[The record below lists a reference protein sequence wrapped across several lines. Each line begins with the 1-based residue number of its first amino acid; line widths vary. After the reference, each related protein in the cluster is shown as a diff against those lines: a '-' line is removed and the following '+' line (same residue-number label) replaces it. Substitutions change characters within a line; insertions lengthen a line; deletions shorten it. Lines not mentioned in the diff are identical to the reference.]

1 MNANEVNAGFSRR
14 RFLGVAGGGLG
25 ALVFGASGCA
35 RDPGPASDPG
45 PGGAPSATGLAT
57 GDVEGEI
64 TWAIRDYFAGQAEEL
79 IAAYQ
84 QFRPGVS
91 IGLELLPTDEATYL
105 QRISTA
111 RIGDNL
117 PDVIATAT
125 NFVDIFANS
134 GVTVDLAPLFGPDGF
149 SDDYFVGS
157 LFEAYRVKTGPS
169 EGEIHGLPQSA
180 DAVITAYNTAHF
192 EEAGLSAPA
201 DNWNWDDFL
210 SAARELTRVEDGTT
224 VRYGAY
230 CDWNVQDLYVPMAQ
244 CFGGRVIEE
253 DGSRFLID
261 SEPMLE
267 TWHLLI
273 DPVREGIF
281 ASLQTVQASGFGD
294 IFNSGIASMQFTV
307 RAAVPAMRD
316 TVGTFDVQIFPGING
331 QNKTGAGAVGLAM
344 TPAANQA
351 VAFDFIQWFFSE
363 NGGME
368 ILARSYGTV
377 PPIPSLKNSDIWR
390 ELPPPPSNN
399 EAFVRAFQNGVLAP
413 TIPVDARN
421 ALAEAIREAGER
433 VLLQDRT
440 IEEAFAEANEKAN
453 AAL

>member
-1 MNANEVNAGFSRR
+1 MKPNEVNARLSRR
-14 RFLGVAGGGLG
+14 RFLGAAGSSVLGVAVLG
-25 ALVFGASGCA
+25 SGCTN
-35 RDPGPASDPG
+35 DSGPT
-45 PGGAPSATGLAT
+45 GAPSATGTGAT
-57 GDVEGEI
+57 ANVEGEI
-64 TWAIRDYFAGQAEEL
+64 SWAIRDYFAGQAEEL

-84 QFRPGVS
+84 EFRPAARVN
-91 IGLELLPTDEATYL
+91 LEILPTDEATYL

-111 RIGDNL
+111 NLGDNL

-125 NFVDIFANS
+125 NFVDIFASN
-134 GVTVDLAPLFGPDGF
+134 GVTADLAPLFGPDGF
-149 SDDYFVGS
+149 SDDYFVGN
-157 LFEAYRVKTGPS
+157 LFESYRVKSGPS

-192 EEAGLSAPA
+192 EEAGIPAPA
-201 DNWNWDDFL
+201 DNWTWDDFL
-210 SAARELTRVEDGTT
+210 SAAQELTIEENGTT
-224 VRYGAY
+224 VQYGAY
-230 CDWNVQDLYVPMAQ
+230 CDWNAQTLYAPMAA
-244 CFGGRVIEE
+244 CFGGKVIED
-253 DGSRFLID
+253 DGSRFLLD

-273 DPVREGIF
+273 DPVRDGTF

-294 IFNSGIASMQFTV
+294 IFNSGVASMQFTV

-316 TVGTFDVQIFPGING
+316 TVGTFDVQMFPGING
-331 QNKTGAGAVGLAM
+331 ENKTGAGAVGLAM
-344 TPAANQA
+344 TPGAREA
-351 VAFDFIQWFFSE
+351 VALDFIQWFFSE

-368 ILARSYGTV
+368 VLAASYGTV

-399 EAFVRAFQNGVLAP
+399 EAFVRAFEDGVLAP
-413 TIPVDARN
+413 SIPADATN
-421 ALAEAIREAGER
+421 ALAEAIRQAGEQ
-433 VLLQDRT
+433 VLLEDRT